1 MLVSLSVSAAE
12 LDSSDT
18 FILLQGFPTSA
29 STENA
34 WARELR
40 PCIVAKD
47 PDFLRSDWT
56 LTLSRSRVSVRA
68 HSAQKQQQQQR
79 RQHLREPLFSHGGSL
94 TLRNWSSALPC
105 VLRDAR
111 PHPKSLIIGT
121 PLLLTTI
128 SPPLSHLFFSVSP
141 LLLSVPQWACAF
153 GSTPRVTGR
162 EREGGKSAAC
172 IPPHGPALQKMSM
185 LAFTPDS
192 HLNSLRQMRNRGC
205 CKSEIKTYFYFLIL
219 NLSQSFFNLSFRN
232 HFESKW
238 GRLHHRIQ
246 QV

>member
-68 HSAQKQQQQQR
+68 HSAQKQQQQQQQQQR

-128 SPPLSHLFFSVSP
+128 SPPLSHLFFFCVSP
-141 LLLSVPQWACAF
+141 FAF
-153 GSTPRVTGR
+153 GPTVGLRFWFHSARHR
-162 EREGGKSAAC
+162 EREGGREERGVYSSTWACAAKNVHAR
-172 IPPHGPALQKMSM
+172 IHAGL
-185 LAFTPDS
+185 T
-192 HLNSLRQMRNRGC
+192 
-205 CKSEIKTYFYFLIL
+205 SELPETNEK
-219 NLSQSFFNLSFRN
+219 
-232 HFESKW
+232 
-238 GRLHHRIQ
+238 
-246 QV
+246 

>member
-47 PDFLRSDWT
+47 PVFLRSDWT

-68 HSAQKQQQQQR
+68 HSAKTKQQQQQQQQR
-79 RQHLREPLFSHGGSL
+79 QRQHLREPLFSHGGSL
-94 TLRNWSSALPC
+94 TLRNWSSEFPC

-128 SPPLSHLFFSVSP
+128 SPPLSHLFFCVFPFAFSP
-141 LLLSVPQWACAF
+141 TVGLRFWFHSARHRERGREERGVYSSTWACA
-153 GSTPRVTGR
+153 
-162 EREGGKSAAC
+162 A
-172 IPPHGPALQKMSM
+172 
-185 LAFTPDS
+185 
-192 HLNSLRQMRNRGC
+192 RNVHAH
-205 CKSEIKTYFYFLIL
+205 I
-219 NLSQSFFNLSFRN
+219 
-232 HFESKW
+232 HA
-238 GRLHHRIQ
+238 RLTS
-246 QV
+246 

>member
-12 LDSSDT
+12 LDSSDA

-47 PDFLRSDWT
+47 PVSLRSDWT

-79 RQHLREPLFSHGGSL
+79 QRQRQHLREPLFSHGGSL
-94 TLRNWSSALPC
+94 TLRNWSSAFPC

-128 SPPLSHLFFSVSP
+128 SPPLSHLFFLCLPFCFRSHSGLALLVP
-141 LLLSVPQWACAF
+141 LCASQ
-153 GSTPRVTGR
+153 G
-162 EREGGKSAAC
+162 EREGRTRRVFLHMGLRCKKCPYSYSRH
-172 IPPHGPALQKMSM
+172 IN
-185 LAFTPDS
+185 F
-192 HLNSLRQMRNRGC
+192 LRQMRNKCC
-205 CKSEIKTYFYFLIL
+205 CKS
-219 NLSQSFFNLSFRN
+219 
-232 HFESKW
+232 
-238 GRLHHRIQ
+238 
-246 QV
+246 